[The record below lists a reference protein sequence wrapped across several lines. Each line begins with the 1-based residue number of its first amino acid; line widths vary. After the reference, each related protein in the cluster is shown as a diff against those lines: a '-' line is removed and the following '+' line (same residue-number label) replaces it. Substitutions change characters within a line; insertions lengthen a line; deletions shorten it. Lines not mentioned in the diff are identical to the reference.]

1 MTLPMEKATYTV
13 RARGCGF
20 DQGKNHKE
28 VVVPCEIVDHPTLAG
43 ERVYW
48 RGYFSDA
55 TVDRTIESLQ
65 NMGWQGDDLSELEDL
80 DAAGAERFLPD
91 TFAIVCEPE
100 EFEGV
105 WRLKVKWVNKSGPMR
120 KDPIKGNDLKAFAA
134 QMKSKVRAV
143 RAQGGA
149 PRQTSTPRSGGGG
162 SQPHPNA
169 PGNRDDIP
177 FASSA
182 LCDDPIA
189 ALVMG

>member
-1 MTLPMEKATYTV
+1 MSLPMEKATYTV

-28 VVVPCEIVDHPTLAG
+28 VVVPCEIVEHPTLSG
-43 ERVYW
+43 ERLYW

-55 TVDRTIESLQ
+55 TVDRTIESIQ

-80 DAAGAERFLPD
+80 DAAGAERLLPD
-91 TFAIVCEPE
+91 VFSIVCEPE
-100 EFEGV
+100 EYEGV

-149 PRQTSTPRSGGGG
+149 PRQSSAGGG
-162 SQPHPNA
+162 SGQQRMPTQPHPNA

-177 FASSA
+177 F
-182 LCDDPIA
+182 
-189 ALVMG
+189 